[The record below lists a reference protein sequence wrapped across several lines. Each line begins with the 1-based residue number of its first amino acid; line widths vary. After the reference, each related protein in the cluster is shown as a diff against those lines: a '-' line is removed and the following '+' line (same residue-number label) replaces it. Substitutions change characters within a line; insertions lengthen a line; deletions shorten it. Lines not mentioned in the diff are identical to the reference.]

1 MTNTVGKRLVLVRH
15 GETEWSRD
23 GRHTGRTDLPLTTL
37 GCNQGRQLGRRLL
50 LLHIAPVR
58 VLSSPRER
66 ALETARLAGF
76 AHSVELSESLAEL
89 DYGAY
94 EGRTTA
100 DIRAERPNW
109 DLFREG
115 APGGETIAQAGAR
128 ADALLAQLDPDQ
140 GEGDVALFGH
150 GHFLRVLAARYLGAD
165 AAVAR
170 NLYLDTASIS
180 VLGHEHWWR
189 CIRAWNL
196 I

>member
-1 MTNTVGKRLVLVRH
+1 VTNTVGKRLVLVRH

-23 GRHTGRTDLPLTTL
+23 GGHTGRTDLPRTTL

-76 AHSVELSESLAEL
+76 AHSVELSEALAEL

-100 DIRAERPNW
+100 DLSGRLLEDGIAELAN
-109 DLFREG
+109 
-115 APGGETIAQAGAR
+115 GERRVCHGAR
-128 ADALLAQLDPDQ
+128 LEGRVQMRFQARMQRHQCSWPSTEMLA
-140 GEGDVALFGH
+140 VS
-150 GHFLRVLAARYLGAD
+150 R
-165 AAVAR
+165 
-170 NLYLDTASIS
+170 
-180 VLGHEHWWR
+180 
-189 CIRAWNL
+189 
-196 I
+196 